1 MIGLGFDMHQLKKGR
16 KLVLG
21 GVTIPYSKGLD
32 GHSDA
37 DILTHAFIDALL
49 GSVGQGDIGRMFGTH
64 EPETK
69 NIAST
74 VLLSKVMPLLR
85 GYKIINADA
94 TVIAEEPKIAP
105 HIPAMKKVLGKIMK
119 INSELLNIKGTTA
132 KGLGPIGKKQAMAA
146 LVVVQIEK
154 VKSKK
159 PKVKS

>member
-49 GSVGQGDIGRMFGTH
+49 GAVGQGDIGRMFGTH

-74 VLLSKVMPLLR
+74 VLLSKIMPLLK
-85 GYKIINADA
+85 GFKIVNADA
-94 TVIAEEPKIAP
+94 TVIAEAP
-105 HIPAMKKVLGKIMK
+105 RLAPYIPNMKRTLAKVLNI
-119 INSELLNIKGTTA
+119 SPARLNIKGTTA

-146 LVVVQIEK
+146 LVAVQIEK
-154 VKSKK
+154 IKK
-159 PKVKS
+159 